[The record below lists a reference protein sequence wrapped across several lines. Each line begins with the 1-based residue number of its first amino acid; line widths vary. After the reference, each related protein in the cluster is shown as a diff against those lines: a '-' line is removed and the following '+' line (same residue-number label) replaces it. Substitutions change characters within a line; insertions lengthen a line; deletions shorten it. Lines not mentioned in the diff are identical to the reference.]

1 MARKRIVRKPQT
13 SEIHPPFADV
23 VETFAKNR
31 NTSVGKMMSS
41 HGLKV
46 NGKIFAM
53 FGKNRFVIKLPR
65 KCADELV
72 DAGKASASILATG
85 G

>member
-1 MARKRIVRKPQT
+1 
-13 SEIHPPFADV
+13 
-23 VETFAKNR
+23 
-31 NTSVGKMMSS
+31 
-41 HGLKV
+41 
-46 NGKIFAM
+46 M

-65 KCADELV
+65 KRVDELV